1 MLKKKNGGKGKAHVK
16 GAGKPLRWSN
26 SPAAARTF
34 AAGPARE
41 GPGRDGGN
49 APEFLGARADKG
61 FSPAALRQ
69 SLLIFYRT
77 FAPDK
82 EAESEGS
89 LDDLLEVLLYYTS
102 QRGMDA
108 LKAKLQAKYGKS
120 LDDVAPPDE
129 VDDDEVGPGPPSEE
143 DEPPPPVLSG
153 HFEPVDAR
161 PASGRTLPRTLSGA
175 SWNDL
180 SDDMPPPPLYTP
192 TSKGESESRKSIPRG
207 SDARKSAPRGT
218 DARNSNPRG
227 SRRLLSLITGASTA
241 AAPPPPP
248 ADAAPAAQTASAE
261 KPATE
266 KRKSRMKSIFSR
278 KPLNL

>member
-1 MLKKKNGGKGKAHVK
+1 MLKKKDGAKGKAAVK
-16 GAGKPLRWSN
+16 GAGKPLRWS
-26 SPAAARTF
+26 SGPAAARTF
-34 AAGPARE
+34 ASGPVRE

-49 APEFLGARADKG
+49 APEFFGARADQG

-102 QRGMDA
+102 QRGMAA
-108 LKAKLQAKYGKS
+108 LKAKLKQKYGKS
-120 LDDVAPPDE
+120 LDDIALPDE
-129 VDDDEVGPGPPSEE
+129 VEDELEPEPPSEE

-153 HFEPVDAR
+153 HFEPVDGR

-180 SDDMPPPPLYTP
+180 SDDMPPPPPYTP
-192 TSKGESESRKSIPRG
+192 TSKGESEPRKSIPRG
-207 SDARKSAPRGT
+207 SDARS
-218 DARNSNPRG
+218 SNPRG
-227 SRRLLSLITGASTA
+227 SRRLLSLITGAPA
-241 AAPPPPP
+241 AAPTQSPPE
-248 ADAAPAAQTASAE
+248 AAPAAAASRELPQAATAPVSEADD
-261 KPATE
+261 KNKA
-266 KRKSRMKSIFSR
+266 KRKSRMKSIFAR
-278 KPLNL
+278 KPLGL